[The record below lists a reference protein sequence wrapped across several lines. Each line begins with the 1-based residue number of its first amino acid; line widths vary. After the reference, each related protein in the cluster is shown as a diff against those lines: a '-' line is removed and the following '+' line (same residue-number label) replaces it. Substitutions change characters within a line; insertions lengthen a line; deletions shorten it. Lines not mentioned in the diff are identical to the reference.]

1 MLRPDIIMED
11 TTLRDGEQ
19 APGVAFSKE
28 TKLKIFD
35 ALIDLGVKWI
45 EPGIPAMGGEE
56 LDTLR
61 AMLERKNEVMLVA
74 WNRGV
79 RDDIAFSL
87 DLGFKAVHI
96 GLPTS
101 TLHLS
106 KSIGRDRNWLLD
118 QAAALVKF
126 AKDRDAFVSI
136 SAEDVGRTEPA
147 FLQDYAQKVTEAGAD
162 RLRLSDTIGILGP
175 EHYAQR
181 VKTVA
186 DASSIDT
193 QCHCHNDFGLAVA
206 NTLAGLQAGARYF
219 HVCVNAMGERAGMP
233 DLAQM
238 CMALKHLYGH
248 DLGIKTERLHALAAL
263 VAEASHQPVPAW
275 QPIVGENV
283 FAHESGIHA
292 KGMLKDGSTF
302 EPFSPEEVG
311 NKRRYVIGKHSGRA
325 LLRHVLQQ
333 EYDIEPDED
342 ILGQC
347 LAQVRAVAIK
357 QSGPLTSRQLRDIYG
372 KLAGGAPRKAKASH
386 EIQSVAT

>member
-1 MLRPDIIMED
+1 MIRPDIILED

-19 APGVAFSKE
+19 APGVAFSQT
-28 TKLKIFD
+28 TKLKIFN

-56 LDTLR
+56 LDTLK

-74 WNRGV
+74 WNRGIREDV
-79 RDDIAFSL
+79 AASL

-101 TLHLS
+101 SIHLS
-106 KSIGRDRNWLLD
+106 QSIGRDRSWLLER
-118 QAAALVKF
+118 AADIVKY
-126 AKDRDAFVSI
+126 AKDRGAFVSI

-147 FLQDYAQKVTEAGAD
+147 FLQDYARAVKEAGAD

-175 EHYAQR
+175 EQYARR

-186 DASSIDT
+186 EASVIDT

-219 HVCVNAMGERAGMP
+219 HVCINAMGERAGMP

-238 CMALKHLYGH
+238 CMALKHLYKQ
-248 DLGIKTERLHALAAL
+248 DLGLKTERLHALAVL
-263 VAEASHQPVPAW
+263 VAEASHQPIPAW

-283 FAHESGIHA
+283 FAHESGIHT
-292 KGMLKDGSTF
+292 KGMLKDNSTF
-302 EPFSPEEVG
+302 EPFTPDEVG
-311 NKRRYVIGKHSGRA
+311 NHRRYVIGKHSGRA
-325 LLRHVLQQ
+325 LLRHVLH
-333 EYDIEPDED
+333 ENGIEADED
-342 ILGQC
+342 VLGRC
-347 LAQVRAVAIK
+347 LAEVRAIAIR
-357 QSGPLTSRQLRDIYG
+357 QSGALTPGQLSEVYRGLTRDPQSGSRAVRQV
-372 KLAGGAPRKAKASH
+372 ASAV
-386 EIQSVAT
+386 S